1 MKFKALSHYG
11 FVMLFCMALFVP
23 SVHVNANE
31 ACEGRKLVILG
42 DSLVAGYGL
51 GPGES
56 YPDKLSEALDNDLR
70 GLEIVNAGVSGDTT
84 GGGLA
89 RLDWSVGQDT
99 KAVILELGAND
110 GMRGIPLEQIR
121 NNLDQIIAR
130 LKDREISILMMG
142 MLAPPNMGSEYGDG
156 FREIYTALSK
166 HHDVPLYP
174 FFLDGVAA
182 EPSLNLD
189 DGIHPN
195 KAGIAILVQNTLP
208 KVKKLIEAACQS

>member
-1 MKFKALSHYG
+1 M
-11 FVMLFCMALFVP
+11 
-23 SVHVNANE
+23 
-31 ACEGRKLVILG
+31 
-42 DSLVAGYGL
+42 
-51 GPGES
+51 
-56 YPDKLSEALDNDLR
+56 
-70 GLEIVNAGVSGDTT
+70 NAGVSGDTT